1 LWLVPHWAMWFL
13 PVLFVWRLATPV
25 LRVHWVVLPL
35 SVVVSLVGGLWSA
48 QLFCFARALGL
59 MPFFVLGLFLTRD
72 NLSRLHDARVRA
84 AAVVAMLGIVLLA
97 RDTDEWARTAFLYY
111 DAGYADLGVAP
122 VPGVWIRLAVIGV
135 GLVGALAALAL
146 VPRHAFAITAWGSA
160 TLVVYLFHGF
170 FVRLSEHL
178 GVAGWAADSGA
189 LGLAV
194 VTVGAVALALAL
206 ASPPARY
213 WLEHAV
219 DPVNTWRA
227 RRREASAERRARVP
241 REGPAPGP
249 APDAGSTV
257 PVLVGDEVAHP
268 AQGQRHQPARAHSCG
283 PERRQQSGDGHQGGE
298 PTSDREGLPVV
309 PGQQVRPPGGDVR
322 GR

>member
-1 LWLVPHWAMWFL
+1 MWLVPHWAMWFL
-13 PVLFVWRLATPV
+13 PVLFVWRLATPI

-59 MPFFVLGLFLTRD
+59 LPFFVLGLFLTRE

-84 AAVVAMLGIVLLA
+84 GAVVAMLGVVLLA

-122 VPGVWIRLAVIGV
+122 VPGVWIRLAVIAV

-146 VPRHAFAITAWGSA
+146 VPRHASAVTAWGSA

-178 GVAGWAADSGA
+178 GVADWALGSGA
-189 LGLAV
+189 LGIVV
-194 VTVGAVALALAL
+194 VTVGAVALAFVL
-206 ASPPARY
+206 ASPAVRY

-227 RRREASAERRARVP
+227 RRREASAERRARVSG
-241 REGPAPGP
+241 EGPSARP
-249 APDAGSTV
+249 APDPGGTV
-257 PVLVGDEVAHP
+257 PVLVGDQVAHP
-268 AQGQRHQPARAHSCG
+268 PQSQRHHPVRAHAHG
-283 PERRQQSGDGHQGGE
+283 PERRQQTGDGHQGGE
-298 PTSDREGLPVV
+298 PTSDRERLPVV
-309 PGQQVRPPGGDVR
+309 PAQQIRPPGGDVR